1 MDDLAGLY
9 PRNSVQERV
18 EQWTIIFHP
27 VLPNVD
33 DYNAKTQPFEVVF
46 MLETTIYGYQNITMT
61 LGLDNQLGVR
71 KVPPL
76 GFSYGEDIMIRESLT
91 ETGVNALV

>member
-9 PRNSVQERV
+9 ARNSVQERV

-46 MLETTIYGYQNITMT
+46 MLETTIYGYQNIAMT

-71 KVPPL
+71 KGPPL
-76 GFSYGEDIMIRESLT
+76 GFSDGEDFMIRESLM
-91 ETGVNALV
+91 ETRVNTLV

>member
-1 MDDLAGLY
+1 VDDLAGLY

-27 VLPNVD
+27 VLPNVG
-33 DYNAKTQPFEVVF
+33 DYNAKTQLFEVVF
-46 MLETTIYGYQNITMT
+46 MLETAIYGYQNITMT

-71 KVPPL
+71 KGSPL
-76 GFSYGEDIMIRESLT
+76 GFSDGEDFMIRESLM
-91 ETGVNALV
+91 ETRVNTLV

>member
-33 DYNAKTQPFEVVF
+33 DYNAKTQLFEVVF
-46 MLETTIYGYQNITMT
+46 MLETTIYCYQNITMT

-71 KVPPL
+71 RARHL
-76 GFSYGEDIMIRESLT
+76 ALAT
-91 ETGVNALV
+91 ERTS